1 MSKRCTKKTSVRLMG
16 FSGMVKP
23 ISTSGC
29 LEIHTDC
36 ICSMCRL
43 YFCQVW
49 QVSSKY
55 ICLEILIVLC
65 LRGSWNSPLVIRFVY
80 VEWEYIAGLRPPESL
95 PTCPPPPE
103 GKESTGTCQR
113 RFTVEGTYPAGSK
126 WKGERGSSV
135 PVLWEI
141 SAVTG
146 VRVTL
151 LPLLPERQGCETEVR
166 PEGEPLLSENY
177 EEINKHKLQV
187 CAQLACSPWEDDSY
201 VIPSNRQMTFGV
213 SVCPQQYRLMED
225 WVPSLALFLTC
236 CHNKRLSF

>member
-1 MSKRCTKKTSVRLMG
+1 MWSGNTLQGWGPQSLSQHVLLHQKVRRALALVRG
-16 FSGMVKP
+16 DSRWRELTQQAASG
-23 ISTSGC
+23 
-29 LEIHTDC
+29 
-36 ICSMCRL
+36 
-43 YFCQVW
+43 
-49 QVSSKY
+49 
-55 ICLEILIVLC
+55 
-65 LRGSWNSPLVIRFVY
+65 
-80 VEWEYIAGLRPPESL
+80 
-95 PTCPPPPE
+95 
-103 GKESTGTCQR
+103 
-113 RFTVEGTYPAGSK
+113 
-126 WKGERGSSV
+126 GERGSSV

-201 VIPSNRQMTFGV
+201 VIPSSRQMTFGV
-213 SVCPQQYRLMED
+213 SVCPQQYRLTED
-225 WVPSLALFLTC
+225 WVPSLALFLTR